1 MMLKGKKALI
11 TGASRGIGRAIAI
24 KFAKNGAIVG
34 INYFKSE
41 NEARKVLELVNEH
54 SKGVL
59 LKGDVGSYKEA
70 KKIVEDFI
78 KFAGGIDILVNN
90 AGIYER
96 KNFEELS
103 EEQWDETLRINL
115 KGSFNICKHAIPYM
129 KEGGKI
135 IFISSQLAL
144 KGSSHGAD
152 YAASKAGLLGLMK
165 SLAIELA
172 SRKINVNAI
181 APGTI
186 DTDIIAGYSMK
197 ERMEREKQIPLG
209 RIGKPED
216 VANVALFLASD
227 LANYVTGEVIL
238 VTGGLYIG

>member
-1 MMLKGKKALI
+1 MMLKGKKALV

-24 KFAKNGAIVG
+24 KFAENGATVG

-41 NEARKVLELVNEH
+41 NEARNTLNAVKEYGEGILI
-54 SKGVL
+54 
-59 LKGDVGSYKEA
+59 KGDVGNFEEA
-70 KKIVEDFI
+70 GKIVRKFVD
-78 KFAGGIDILVNN
+78 FAGSLDIVVNN
-90 AGIYER
+90 AGIYVR
-96 KNFEELS
+96 KNFEEID
-103 EEQWDETLRINL
+103 EKQWDETLRVNL

-129 KEGGKI
+129 GEGGKI
-135 IFISSQLAL
+135 IFISSQLAF

-152 YAASKAGLLGLMK
+152 YAASKAGLLGLMW

-172 SRKINVNAI
+172 SKKINVNAI

-186 DTDIIAGYSMK
+186 DTDIIAGYTRE
-197 ERMEREKQIPLG
+197 ERRERERKIPLG

-216 VANVALFLASD
+216 VASVALFLASD

-238 VTGGLYIG
+238 VTGGLYIR

>member
-1 MMLKGKKALI
+1 MLKGKKALI

-70 KKIVEDFI
+70 KKIVEDFV

-115 KGSFNICKHAIPYM
+115 KGSFNICKHALPYM
-129 KEGGKI
+129 HEGGKI

-227 LANYVTGEVIL
+227 LANYVTGEIIL